1 MRKSHPCKGKFFL
14 VLRSGMDFKLR
25 CTTCEHEF
33 MVKRSK
39 IEKNIKKITRQKLDD
54 QRGDLILFDKLEVF
68 KKRNDEINQ
77 MLYDPNI
84 VSYQEKYK
92 ALMKEQKI

>member
-1 MRKSHPCKGKFFL
+1 MDVRVGDLLEMRKSHPCKGKFFL

-54 QRGDLILFDKLEVF
+54 
-68 KKRNDEINQ
+68 
-77 MLYDPNI
+77 
-84 VSYQEKYK
+84 
-92 ALMKEQKI
+92 